1 MGFIESGYFKHIVR
15 DFKGKEQIIG
25 FSFKDALVG
34 DYLSILENA
43 DARCEIVAVKK
54 SKVIICEG
62 DIVKEVMSRHTEAR
76 QELSKRIIRQT
87 YDRLIDLYKKSPKE
101 RYLYLIKSCPEILQQ
116 ITLKELASYLKIT
129 PTYLSRIRKS
139 LLTE

>member
-1 MGFIESGYFKHIVR
+1 MSGFLCNFAVDMKHMFNTYFKGV
-15 DFKGKEQIIG
+15 
-25 FSFKDALVG
+25 
-34 DYLSILENA
+34 NA
-43 DARCEIVAVKK
+43 DLWYSI
-54 SKVIICEG
+54 VIICEG
-62 DIVKEVMSRHTEAR
+62 DIVKEVMSRHTEAL
-76 QELSKRIIRQT
+76 QELSKMIICQT

>member
-1 MGFIESGYFKHIVR
+1 
-15 DFKGKEQIIG
+15 
-25 FSFKDALVG
+25 
-34 DYLSILENA
+34 
-43 DARCEIVAVKK
+43 
-54 SKVIICEG
+54 
-62 DIVKEVMSRHTEAR
+62 MSRYPETR
-76 QELSKRIIRQT
+76 QELSKIIIIQI

-101 RYLYLIKSCPEILQQ
+101 RYLYLIKSCPEILQL

>member
-1 MGFIESGYFKHIVR
+1 MSFVASTSCYQVAPIV
-15 DFKGKEQIIG
+15 FHQ
-25 FSFKDALVG
+25 L
-34 DYLSILENA
+34 
-43 DARCEIVAVKK
+43 
-54 SKVIICEG
+54 
-62 DIVKEVMSRHTEAR
+62 MSRHKEAR

-87 YDRLIDLYKKSPKE
+87 YDRLINLYKKSPKE